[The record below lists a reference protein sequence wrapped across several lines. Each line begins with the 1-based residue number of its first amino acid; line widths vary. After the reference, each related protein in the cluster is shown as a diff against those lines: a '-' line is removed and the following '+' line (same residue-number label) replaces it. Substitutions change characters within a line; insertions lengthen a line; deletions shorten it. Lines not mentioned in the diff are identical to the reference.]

1 MHAGP
6 AIACPRS
13 LNGIRSRGQPV
24 EGNLLD
30 SGLLTPVQNEN
41 GTKCFGD
48 CWVWTSSAYLGYPGF
63 RPLRAR
69 SASITAS
76 S

>member
-6 AIACPRS
+6 AIACHGVDGNPQPKA
-13 LNGIRSRGQPV
+13 QPV